1 MSKSKG
7 NVVTPMGMLQEYGS
21 DGVRYWAAR
30 GGPGVDTAFDVGQMK
45 IGRRLAMKLLNASKF
60 VLGREAEVGQ
70 VTAPLDRALLAGVA
84 DLVADA
90 TAALDSYEYT
100 RALDRAES
108 FFWSFC
114 DDYLELVKAR
124 RYGDHGPEGAQSANA
139 AMRVALS
146 VLTRLFAPYLPF
158 VADEV
163 WSWWQAGSV
172 HTAAWPTADE
182 VNAQLA
188 SPGEAATLAV
198 AVDVTGALRRA
209 KSEAKLGMK
218 TAIARAV
225 VRDTA
230 ERLAALETVRE
241 DVCAAGNVREL
252 VLEAAEAFSSEVT
265 FEAPAGG
272 PA

>member
-1 MSKSKG
+1 
-7 NVVTPMGMLQEYGS
+7 VVTPMGMLQEYGS

-60 VLGREAEVGQ
+60 VLGREAEAGQ
-70 VTAPLDRALLAGVA
+70 ITAPLDRALLAGLA
-84 DLVADA
+84 DLVGDA
-90 TAALDSYEYT
+90 TASLERYEYT

-124 RYGDHGPEGAQSANA
+124 RYGDHGAAGAQSANA
-139 AMRVALS
+139 AMRATLS
-146 VLTRLFAPYLPF
+146 VLTRLLAPYLPF
-158 VADEV
+158 VTDEV

-172 HTAAWPTADE
+172 HQAAWPTAAE
-182 VNAQLA
+182 VQGLLA
-188 SPGEAATLAV
+188 APADGATLAV
-198 AVDVTGALRRA
+198 AVEVTGALRRA
-209 KSEAKLGMK
+209 KSEAKVGMK

-230 ERLAALETVRE
+230 ERLATLDAVRS

-252 VLEAAEAFSSEVT
+252 VLEPGDTFAVEVA

-272 PA
+272 AA